1 MTMER
6 QPARLATLNLRSEL
20 DKQMAA
26 PIKAEP
32 KGMGLLSPRK
42 MFSKEEEQQA
52 PEAKRVINYM
62 KMIRESMSNGVQKST
77 EL

>member
-20 DKQMAA
+20 DKQMAV
-26 PIKAEP
+26 PVKTEP
-32 KGMGLLSPRK
+32 KGMGLLAPRK
-42 MFSKEEEQQA
+42 MFSKEEEQQT
-52 PEAKRVINYM
+52 PEAKRVLNYM